1 MTRESYLKTKRS
13 EDCTGCGAC
22 AFACPTGAIAMV
34 EDACGFEYPGVDES
48 KCVNC
53 GRCLR
58 ACHMN
63 ISDAL
68 KRDEPLA
75 CYGAI
80 DKDAD
85 SLHRS
90 ASGGVATAMSRVA
103 VKNGGTVYG
112 CVADR
117 EKVHH
122 ERLVDQESLRRAQ
135 GSKYVQSDLSRAY
148 ALLEADLKA
157 GRDALFVGTPCQCA
171 AMRTLF
177 GKHENLTTVDLVCEG
192 VPSRRMYKDFL
203 DGLERERD
211 EKVTDFR
218 FRDKRGGWST
228 KNAVV
233 LGEGGRIL
241 DKQPHS
247 YCYYYYYLFTRALIL
262 RDSCYKCPYACA
274 NRVGDVTIG
283 DFWGVETA
291 GLGYGLKD
299 LKGGVSCAL
308 VNSERGREELGVAQL
323 ELKKCSLGV
332 IACSNGC
339 LEKPSSVNRELRG
352 LFLDAYVGQG
362 AIGMRREYEKLF
374 TAKSRLK
381 ADFAANLPLVLR
393 TGLKCAKANLLGKG
407 RQDR

>member
-1 MTRESYLKTKRS
+1 MTKESYLKTKRS
-13 EDCTGCGAC
+13 EGCTGCGAC
-22 AFACPTGAIAMV
+22 AYVCPTGAIAMV
-34 EDACGFEYPGVDES
+34 EDDCGFEYPGVDES

-63 ISDAL
+63 ISAAL

-75 CYGAI
+75 CFGAI
-80 DKDAD
+80 DKDAE
-85 SLHRS
+85 SLRRS
-90 ASGGVATAMSRVA
+90 ASGGVAAALSRLA
-103 VKNGGTVYG
+103 VEEGGAVYG

-117 EKVHH
+117 EDVHH
-122 ERLVDQESLRRAQ
+122 ERLADQESLSRAQ
-135 GSKYVQSDLSRAY
+135 GSKYVQSDLSRTY
-148 ALLEADLKA
+148 APLEADLKA
-157 GRDALFVGTPCQCA
+157 GRDVLFVGTPCQCA

-203 DGLERERD
+203 DDLERERG

-218 FRDKRGGWST
+218 FRNKRGGWST

-247 YCYYYYYLFTRALIL
+247 YYYYYYYLFTRALIL
-262 RDSCYKCPYACA
+262 RDSCYECPYACA

-299 LKGGVSCAL
+299 FKSGVSCAL
-308 VNSERGREELGVAQL
+308 VNSERGREGLCAAQL
-323 ELKKCSLGV
+323 ELKSSDRDTIV
-332 IACSNGC
+332 CSNGC
-339 LEKPSSVNRELRG
+339 LEKASSARKELRERV
-352 LFLDAYVGQG
+352 LDAYVVAG
-362 AIGMRREYEKLF
+362 ADGMKGEYEKLF
-374 TAKSRLK
+374 PVKARLK
-381 ADFAANLPLVLR
+381 ADLTASLPLALR
-393 TGLKCAKANLLGKG
+393 TGLKRAKVFLGEVG
-407 RQDR
+407 R

>member
-1 MTRESYLKTKRS
+1 MTRESHLKTKRS

-22 AFACPTGAIAMV
+22 AYVCPTGAIAMV

-48 KCVNC
+48 KCLNC

-63 ISDAL
+63 ISDEL

-80 DKDAD
+80 DKDTE
-85 SLHRS
+85 SLRRS
-90 ASGGVATAMSRVA
+90 ASGGVAAALSRSSVE
-103 VKNGGTVYG
+103 KGGAVYG

-117 EKVHH
+117 EDVHH
-122 ERLVDQESLRRAQ
+122 ERLADQDSLCRAQ

-148 ALLEADLKA
+148 EPLEADLKA
-157 GRDALFVGTPCQCA
+157 GRDVLFVGTPCQCA
-171 AMRTLF
+171 SMRTLF

-203 DGLERERD
+203 DDLERERG
-211 EKVTDFR
+211 EKVTVFR

-247 YCYYYYYLFTRALIL
+247 YYYYYYYLFTRALIL
-262 RDSCYKCPYACA
+262 RDSCYECPYACV

-299 LKGGVSCAL
+299 FKGGVSCAL
-308 VNSERGREELGVAQL
+308 ANSERGCEGLKGAQL
-323 ELKKCSLGV
+323 KLKSCNRDFIV
-332 IACSNGC
+332 RSNGC
-339 LEKPSSVNRELRG
+339 LKKPSAASKELRG
-352 LFLDAYVGQG
+352 LILDKHAELG
-362 AIGMRREYEKLF
+362 ADGMRGEYEKLF
-374 TAKSRLK
+374 TAKAKLK
-381 ADFAANLPLVLR
+381 ADVAASIPLVLR
-393 TGLKCAKANLLGKG
+393 TALKRVMVHPRSCNE
-407 RQDR
+407 